1 MSSDDPAS
9 KRIAEAVQ
17 RLIEEFQGTIPSETI
32 VRSAEEA
39 IRAYQGSRLTD
50 FVPLLVYRSTREH
63 LGALSQGQA
72 PVGGGMLLGASR
84 PTI

>member
-9 KRIAEAVQ
+9 KRIAEAVK

-39 IRAYQGSRLTD
+39 IGAYKGSKVTD
-50 FVPLLVYRSTREH
+50 FVPLLVYRSTREY
-63 LGALSQGQA
+63 LGTVAHEQA
-72 PVGGGMLLGASR
+72 PAGRGTLGNS
-84 PTI
+84 

>member
-32 VRSAEEA
+32 VRTAEEA
-39 IRAYQGSRLTD
+39 IGAYEGSRVTD
-50 FVPLLVYRSTREH
+50 FVPLLVYRSTREY
-63 LGALSQGQA
+63 LGAVAHGQT
-72 PVGGGMLLGASR
+72 PSGHGTLGSS
-84 PTI
+84 